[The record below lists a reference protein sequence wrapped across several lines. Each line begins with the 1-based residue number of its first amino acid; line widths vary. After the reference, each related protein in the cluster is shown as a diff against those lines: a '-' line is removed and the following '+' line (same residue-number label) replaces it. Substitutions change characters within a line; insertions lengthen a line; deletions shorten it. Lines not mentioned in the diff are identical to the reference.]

1 MADTNAVEIGRL
13 QEQLRAVQIQ
23 QAAQAANTEKLFDK
37 LFSEIDDLKA
47 AMNRGRGVF
56 AASLTFA
63 GLIGGL
69 GAAVIEYLSWV
80 KK

>member
-1 MADTNAVEIGRL
+1 MTGEAHVRIAVLEEQIRGLREQQKVDTE
-13 QEQLRAVQIQ
+13 
-23 QAAQAANTEKLFDK
+23 NTAKLFDK
-37 LFSEIDDLKA
+37 LFNEIDDLKA

-63 GLIGGL
+63 GLV
-69 GAAVIEYLSWV
+69 GAAATAAIEWA

>member
-1 MADTNAVEIGRL
+1 MAGTNEVEIGRL
-13 QEQLRAVQIQ
+13 QEQLRAVQAQ
-23 QAAQAANTEKLFDK
+23 QATHAANTEQLFDK
-37 LFSEIDDLKA
+37 LFDKIDTLEA

-63 GLIGGL
+63 GMIGGC
-69 GAAVIEYLSWV
+69 AAAIVEYLAWV

>member
-1 MADTNAVEIGRL
+1 MKIARVE
-13 QEQLRAVQIQ
+13 EQIK
-23 QAAQAANTEKLFDK
+23 AQDKRFDRVDAKLDL
-37 LFSEIDDLKA
+37 LFKEMDALKA

-69 GAAVIEYLSWV
+69 IGTALQWFTPRH
-80 KK
+80 

>member
-13 QEQLRAVQIQ
+13 QEQLRAVQAQ
-23 QAAQAANTEKLFDK
+23 QAAHATNTEKLFDK

-63 GLIGGL
+63 GLVGGT
-69 GAAVIEYLSWV
+69 AAALIEYLSWV

>member
-1 MADTNAVEIGRL
+1 MADANAVEIGRL
-13 QEQLRAVQIQ
+13 QEQLRAVQAQ
-23 QAAQAANTEKLFDK
+23 QAAHAANTEKLFDK
-37 LFSEIDDLKA
+37 LFNEIDDLKA

-63 GLIGGL
+63 GILGG
-69 GAAVIEYLSWV
+69 GAAALVEYLSWV